1 MNTQILLPYGKQHIA
16 VEILQEEL
24 SAVIKTGLSSCVPE
38 KPQDEIVKSALRHP
52 YDSPGLETLARG
64 GGYGCDYYFGPYTSY
79 AQQNY
84 DAASA

>member
-38 KPQDEIVKSALRHP
+38 SRRTKL
-52 YDSPGLETLARG
+52 
-64 GGYGCDYYFGPYTSY
+64 
-79 AQQNY
+79 
-84 DAASA
+84 